1 MRTPGDEFI
10 PRPGGSRR
18 APSSTDNEFH
28 RDWLGRRRRQPAPRR
43 GEAERIGDE
52 ARDLGRLESAAR
64 EAPWFL
70 HGKRYTLYCLK
81 AEVQRDKQMVHML
94 FDDALLERIDA
105 FWHDNRFRARAEAV
119 HWLIQAAVDKKLA
132 PSAAAK

>member
-1 MRTPGDEFI
+1 MKRVTSVASNL
-10 PRPGGSRR
+10 R
-18 APSSTDNEFH
+18 H
-28 RDWLGRRRRQPAPRR
+28 VRRRGFFTAN
-43 GEAERIGDE
+43 GI
-52 ARDLGRLESAAR
+52 L
-64 EAPWFL
+64 
-70 HGKRYTLYCLK
+70 YTVLM

-119 HWLIQAAVDKKLA
+119 RWLIRAALDKKLA